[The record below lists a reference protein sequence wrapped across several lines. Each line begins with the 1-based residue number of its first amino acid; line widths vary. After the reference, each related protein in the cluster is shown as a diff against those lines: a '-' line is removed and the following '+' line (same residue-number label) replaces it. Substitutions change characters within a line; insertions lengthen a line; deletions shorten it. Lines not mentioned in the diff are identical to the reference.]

1 MNIHFIQHETFET
14 AGAYL
19 DWAEKRKYNISFS
32 KVFEGDKLPDSAEN
46 IDMLIILG
54 GPQDPATSTEECPHF
69 DAKAEINLIKKCIDV
84 GKAVVGICLGS
95 QLIGE
100 SLGFKFGHSPEKEIG
115 NFAIELTEQG
125 LQDEKISHFGK
136 TLVVGHWHN
145 DMPGLENDNQILAF
159 SKGCPRQIVKY
170 SNIVYGFQCHMELT
184 KEVVKELIN
193 SEKDLLN
200 LSKTH
205 PIDEKLIQNIPV
217 HQSPKNYFYRNKME
231 YSLYYNHD
239 IKKIQLAVHYRGSH
253 RKMPITSSSL
263 ELPAIFARANQIVD
277 ELNRTKQEARSFQS
291 LLLRA
296 NQSGEVSGGLLENGK
311 PHPVFPNLTD
321 TLLDNTYSYSPGGFF
336 QINLPVY
343 EAALLQI
350 KAFLEDSI
358 SVLDLYAGVGTI
370 GLSVARDKVLTL
382 VEVNKSAYEEL
393 AANSTRVAHTT
404 NNQLIRP
411 ILAKSEEVL
420 DQISADTSVI
430 LDPPRAGCDQKLI
443 QKLCEVQPQKIV
455 YLSCNPVTQARDL
468 SSLLQ
473 YYNIHSIQGFNFFP
487 HTPHIESLVLLTLK

>member
-1 MNIHFIQHETFET
+1 MHSLPLRYKLDVMRKKEPRIATPKIPLFVDDFATTGQGIATLNSELIINQQSYSELVGVKILLWNALPGEIISKFQIVTQKPHFIEGIAIEFEKQSESRV
-14 AGAYL
+14 A
-19 DWAEKRKYNISFS
+19 
-32 KVFEGDKLPDSAEN
+32 
-46 IDMLIILG
+46 
-54 GPQDPATSTEECPHF
+54 PQDEQFLSTSP
-69 DAKAEINLIKKCIDV
+69 
-84 GKAVVGICLGS
+84 
-95 QLIGE
+95 
-100 SLGFKFGHSPEKEIG
+100 
-115 NFAIELTEQG
+115 
-125 LQDEKISHFGK
+125 
-136 TLVVGHWHN
+136 W
-145 DMPGLENDNQILAF
+145 QILNDQAEL
-159 SKGCPRQIVKY
+159 SAK
-170 SNIVYGFQCHMELT
+170 SNILVSLFTHL
-184 KEVVKELIN
+184 
-193 SEKDLLN
+193 D
-200 LSKTH
+200 KTH
-205 PIDEKLIQNIPV
+205 PINKDLILNIPI

-239 IKKIQLAVHYRGSH
+239 AEKIQLAVHYRGSH

-311 PHPVFPNLTD
+311 SHPVFPNLTD
-321 TLLDNTYSYSPGGFF
+321 TLLGNAYSYSPGGFF

-350 KAFLEDSI
+350 KAFLEDST

-370 GLSVARDKVLTL
+370 GLSVARDKALTL
-382 VEVNKSAYEEL
+382 VEVNRSAYEEL
-393 AANSTRVAHTT
+393 AVNSTRIIHAT
-404 NNQLIRP
+404 NNQLIHP

-420 DQISADTSVI
+420 DQISADASVI

-455 YLSCNPVTQARDL
+455 YLSCNPVTQVRDL

-473 YYNIHSIQGFNFFP
+473 HYNVQSIQGFNFFP
-487 HTPHIESLVLLTLK
+487 HTPHIETLVLMSRI